1 MNNKLLDNND
11 PVLEANI
18 KFHTALSHQYDGSQ
32 PYFSD
37 PENKERV
44 SQILDELAAQAG
56 NDGLLDIGC
65 GTGFICTLAQSIFKQ
80 VVGLDA
86 TPAMLSLV
94 KPCANIHLILGDARH
109 VPYPDASFNV
119 CTANGVLHHMEDLE
133 TVASEICRILKP
145 GGMFYS
151 DEDPNHDYFNYF
163 DTLDPGRPELSEFI
177 RNEHFNLT
185 NKAREMKEKFN
196 VDEEI
201 TQLAEYQK
209 MVKGGMK
216 PHAMQRLFLEA
227 GFSEVQVEYRW
238 YLGQASMRKQLG
250 KEGEKIIN
258 DYLSASLPLSSRL
271 FKYFKLVAT
280 KATT

>member
-1 MNNKLLDNND
+1 MKNKLLKSND

-18 KFHTALSHQYDGSQ
+18 QFHTALAKQYDGSQ

-37 PENKERV
+37 PVNTERV
-44 SQILDELAAQAG
+44 SQILGELATQAG
-56 NDGLLDIGC
+56 NEALLDIGC
-65 GTGFICTLAQSIFKQ
+65 GTGFICALAQSIFKQ

-109 VPYPDASFNV
+109 VPYPEASFNV
-119 CTANGVLHHMEDLE
+119 CTANGVLHHMEDLAP
-133 TVASEICRILKP
+133 VAREICRILKP

-151 DEDPNHDYFNYF
+151 DEDPNHEYFDFF
-163 DTLDPGRPELSEFI
+163 DTLDSGKPDLSGLM
-177 RNEHFNLT
+177 RNEHNNLT
-185 NKAREMKEKFN
+185 NKAREMKEQFN
-196 VDEEI
+196 VAEEI

-209 MVKGGMK
+209 MVKGGMNTQ
-216 PHAMQRLFLEA
+216 AMRQIFLEA

-238 YLGQASMRKQLG
+238 YLGQASIRKQLG
-250 KEGEKIIN
+250 REGEKIIN
-258 DYLSASLPLSSRL
+258 DYLYASLPLSSRL